1 MSISLGQMPL
11 EALDAYLSVVKG
23 YTKTNDRAVDTKY
36 VAGVESEL
44 IAKAATNENGELV
57 NDRET
62 VQNAL
67 ELNGKSADKYLLK
80 EDSKSLLGDTYS
92 VSTIIS
98 DELKA
103 LRDELYQTK
112 AELAKLG
119 LIKQGPVYN
128 GFYDAFK
135 NDNIRYNNEIITT
148 LAQTNNESGTIS
160 TITVEDASAFVVGE
174 YIAIKTSKET
184 QVAKITSIS
193 NSRIDITPAVAGPLG
208 NETEIYKTAGT
219 YNRGMF
225 VFGKK
230 TGAYA
235 STDIFKV
242 IVKDGK
248 RRQIIKTLNTS
259 FSGYA
264 SRCNNLYSIDG
275 ALNKIQVSLACDGN
289 PGIIRAYLYKVTD
302 NTNPAI
308 NNELIAESDALSAS
322 QVSGVL
328 NNYTFNFENTIK
340 LSRDNEYIVLL
351 KTEYANESNRWYIGG
366 FVDECT
372 DDCICC
378 AGDTYDYISDA
389 FQLTNEM
396 SDMYIAFYMSD
407 IIENEINY
415 MQKGIYTCE
424 LEIPDKFT
432 RVRTELRINREGL
445 FTSADNNVLVY
456 NESNPLQLDGNEYSY
471 ATLFTTGQQIVG
483 GTSVAK
489 VGSTVNSNNR
499 FSLAEN
505 TYIPYGSDVY
515 RVGYKVNA
523 ILKNKVIN
531 LNNPTNPVSYTD
543 TKLVELP
550 LVAVMK
556 GKEPGKEATSSDRLI
571 FEAEIGVNDDTAVN
585 VLNQYNTL
593 EIQIYWEN
601 SALPVSTINTNNDL
615 AGKIYDLSI
624 STDKSYNKKQ

>member
-135 NDNIRYNNEIITT
+135 NDNIRYNNEVITT

-225 VFGKK
+225 VFGEK

-328 NNYTFNFENTIK
+328 NNYTFNFEDTIK

-456 NESNPLQLDGNEYSY
+456 NESNPLQLNGNEYSY

-543 TKLVELP
+543 AKLVELP

-556 GKEPGKEATSSDRLI
+556 GKEPGKETTSSDRLI
-571 FEAEIGVNDDTAVN
+571 FEAEIGINDDTAVN

>member
-44 IAKAATNENGELV
+44 IAKAATNEDGELV

-80 EDSKSLLGDTYS
+80 EDSKSLLGNTYS

-225 VFGKK
+225 VFGEK

-235 STDIFKV
+235 SSDIFKV

-308 NNELIAESDALSAS
+308 NNELIAESDALSAA

-328 NNYTFNFENTIK
+328 NNYTFNFEDTIK

-523 ILKNKVIN
+523 ILKNKIVN

-543 TKLVELP
+543 AKLVELP
-550 LVAVMK
+550 LVTVMK
-556 GKEPGKEATSSDRLI
+556 GKEPGKETTSSDRLI
-571 FEAEIGVNDDTAVN
+571 FEAEIGINDDTAVN

>member
-44 IAKAATNENGELV
+44 IAKAATNEDGELV

-160 TITVEDASAFVVGE
+160 TITVEDASAFAVGE

-225 VFGKK
+225 VFGEK

-235 STDIFKV
+235 SSDIFKV

-308 NNELIAESDALSAS
+308 NNELIAESDALSAA
-322 QVSGVL
+322 QVSGEL

-523 ILKNKVIN
+523 ILKNKVVN

-543 TKLVELP
+543 AKLVELP
-550 LVAVMK
+550 LVTVMK
-556 GKEPGKEATSSDRLI
+556 GKEPGKETTSSDRLI
-571 FEAEIGVNDDTAVN
+571 FEAEIGINDDTAVN

>member
-44 IAKAATNENGELV
+44 IAKAATNEDGELV

-193 NSRIDITPAVAGPLG
+193 NSRIDITPAIAGPLG

-225 VFGKK
+225 VFGEK

-235 STDIFKV
+235 SSDVFKV

-248 RRQIIKTLNTS
+248 RRQIIKTLNTP
-259 FSGYA
+259 FTGYA

-302 NTNPAI
+302 NTDPAA
-308 NNELIAESDALSAS
+308 NNELIAESDALTAA

-328 NNYTFNFENTIK
+328 NNYTFNFEDTIK
-340 LSRDNEYIVLL
+340 LSRNNEYIVLL

-372 DDCICC
+372 DDCVCC

-445 FTSADNNVLVY
+445 FTSADNNILVY

-483 GTSVAK
+483 GTSVAR

-531 LNNPTNPVSYTD
+531 LSNPTNPVSYTD

-556 GKEPGKEATSSDRLI
+556 GKEPNKEATSSDRLI
-571 FEAEIGVNDDTAVN
+571 FEAEIGINDDVDVN
-585 VLNQYNTL
+585 ILNQYNTL

>member
-44 IAKAATNENGELV
+44 IAKAATNEDGELV

-160 TITVEDASAFVVGE
+160 TITVEDASAFAVGE

-225 VFGKK
+225 VFGEK

-235 STDIFKV
+235 SSDIFKV

-308 NNELIAESDALSAS
+308 NNELIAESDALSAA

-523 ILKNKVIN
+523 ILKNKVVN

-543 TKLVELP
+543 AKLVELP
-550 LVAVMK
+550 LVTVMK
-556 GKEPGKEATSSDRLI
+556 GKEPGKETTSSDRLI
-571 FEAEIGVNDDTAVN
+571 FEAEIGINDDTAVN

>member
-36 VAGVESEL
+36 VAGVKSEL
-44 IAKAATNENGELV
+44 IAKAATNKDGELV

-193 NSRIDITPAVAGPLG
+193 NSRINITPAIAGPLG

-225 VFGKK
+225 VFGEK
-230 TGAYA
+230 TSAYA
-235 STDIFKV
+235 SSDVFKV
-242 IVKDGK
+242 VVKDGK

-264 SRCNNLYSIDG
+264 SRCNNLYSING

-302 NTNPAI
+302 NTNPAV

-328 NNYTFNFENTIK
+328 NNYTFNFENIIK

-372 DDCICC
+372 DDCVCC

-389 FQLTNEM
+389 FQLTNEK

-415 MQKGIYTCE
+415 MQKGVYTCE

-543 TKLVELP
+543 AKLVELP

-556 GKEPGKEATSSDRLI
+556 GKEPNKEATSSDRLI
-571 FEAEIGVNDDTAVN
+571 FEAEIGVNDDADIN

>member
-193 NSRIDITPAVAGPLG
+193 NSRIDITPAIAGPLG

-225 VFGKK
+225 VFGEK

-235 STDIFKV
+235 SSDIFKV

-248 RRQIIKTLNTS
+248 RRQIIKTLNAPFT
-259 FSGYA
+259 GYA

-302 NTNPAI
+302 NTDPAV
-308 NNELIAESDALSAS
+308 NNELIAESDTLSAA

-328 NNYTFNFENTIK
+328 NNYTFNFEDTIK
-340 LSRDNEYIVLL
+340 LSRNNEYIVLL

-372 DDCICC
+372 DDCVCC

-445 FTSADNNVLVY
+445 FTSADNNILVY

-483 GTSVAK
+483 GTSVAR

-499 FSLAEN
+499 FSLVEN

-556 GKEPGKEATSSDRLI
+556 GKEPNKEATSSDRLI
-571 FEAEIGVNDDTAVN
+571 FEAEIGINDDVDVN
-585 VLNQYNTL
+585 ILNQYNTL

>member
-302 NTNPAI
+302 NTDPAI

-328 NNYTFNFENTIK
+328 NNYTFNFEDTIK

-389 FQLTNEM
+389 FQLTNEK

>member
-44 IAKAATNENGELV
+44 IAKAATNEDGELV

-62 VQNAL
+62 VRNAL

-193 NSRIDITPAVAGPLG
+193 NSRIDITPAIAGPLG

-225 VFGKK
+225 VFGEK

-235 STDIFKV
+235 SSDIFKV

-248 RRQIIKTLNTS
+248 RRQIIKTLNTP
-259 FSGYA
+259 FTGYA

-302 NTNPAI
+302 NTDPAA
-308 NNELIAESDALSAS
+308 NNELIAESDTISAA

-328 NNYTFNFENTIK
+328 NNYTFNFEDTIK
-340 LSRDNEYIVLL
+340 LSRNNEYIVLL

-372 DDCICC
+372 DDCVCC

-445 FTSADNNVLVY
+445 FTSADNNILVY

-483 GTSVAK
+483 GTSVAR

-543 TKLVELP
+543 AKLVELP

-556 GKEPGKEATSSDRLI
+556 GKEPNKEATSSDRLI
-571 FEAEIGVNDDTAVN
+571 FEAEIGINDDVDVN
-585 VLNQYNTL
+585 ILNQYNTL

>member
-44 IAKAATNENGELV
+44 IAKAATNEDGELV

-62 VQNAL
+62 VRNAL

-119 LIKQGPVYN
+119 LIKQGSVYN

-193 NSRIDITPAVAGPLG
+193 NSRIDITPAIAGPLG

-225 VFGKK
+225 VFGEK

-235 STDIFKV
+235 SSDIFKV

-248 RRQIIKTLNTS
+248 RRQIIKTLNTP
-259 FSGYA
+259 FTGYA

-302 NTNPAI
+302 NTDPAA
-308 NNELIAESDALSAS
+308 NNELIAESDTISAA

-328 NNYTFNFENTIK
+328 NNYTFNFEDTIK
-340 LSRDNEYIVLL
+340 LSRNNEYIVLL

-372 DDCICC
+372 DDCVCC

-445 FTSADNNVLVY
+445 FTSADNNILVY

-483 GTSVAK
+483 GTSVAR

-543 TKLVELP
+543 AKLVELP

-556 GKEPGKEATSSDRLI
+556 GKEPNKEATSSDRLI
-571 FEAEIGVNDDTAVN
+571 FEAEIGINDDVDVN
-585 VLNQYNTL
+585 ILNQYNTL

>member
-225 VFGKK
+225 VFGEK

-302 NTNPAI
+302 NTDPAI

-328 NNYTFNFENTIK
+328 NNYTFNFEDTIK

-389 FQLTNEM
+389 FQLTNEKA
-396 SDMYIAFYMSD
+396 DMYIAFYMSD

-543 TKLVELP
+543 AKLVELP

>member
-44 IAKAATNENGELV
+44 IAKAATNEDGELV

-225 VFGKK
+225 VFGEK
-230 TGAYA
+230 TGAYT
-235 STDIFKV
+235 SSDIFKV

-308 NNELIAESDALSAS
+308 NNELIAESDALSAA

-523 ILKNKVIN
+523 ILKNKVVN

-543 TKLVELP
+543 AKLVELP
-550 LVAVMK
+550 LVTVMK
-556 GKEPGKEATSSDRLI
+556 GKEPGKETTSSDRLI
-571 FEAEIGVNDDTAVN
+571 FEAEIGINDDTAVN

>member
-44 IAKAATNENGELV
+44 IAKAATNEDGELV

-193 NSRIDITPAVAGPLG
+193 NSRIDITPAIAGPLG
-208 NETEIYKTAGT
+208 NETKIYKTAGT

-225 VFGKK
+225 VFGEK

-235 STDIFKV
+235 SSDVFKV
-242 IVKDGK
+242 VVKDGK
-248 RRQIIKTLNTS
+248 RRQIIKTLNTP
-259 FSGYA
+259 FTGYA

-302 NTNPAI
+302 NTDPAA
-308 NNELIAESDALSAS
+308 NNELIAESDTISAA

-328 NNYTFNFENTIK
+328 NNYTFNFEDTIK
-340 LSRDNEYIVLL
+340 LSRNNEYIVLL

-372 DDCICC
+372 DDCVCC

-445 FTSADNNVLVY
+445 FTSADNNILVY

-483 GTSVAK
+483 GTSVAR

-556 GKEPGKEATSSDRLI
+556 GKEPNKEATSSDRLI
-571 FEAEIGVNDDTAVN
+571 FEAEIGINDDVDVN
-585 VLNQYNTL
+585 ILNQYNTL